1 MVRVGWST
9 AAVSPVPMTLAQTP
23 EQLVR
28 VEFVHADMCVPAASP
43 TDSTLTAMRGG
54 KGRVSV
60 GWVRVAEGRR
70 EHCSRVKRTHDAHS
84 GA

>member
-43 TDSTLTAMRGG
+43 TDSTLLPCGE
-54 KGRVSV
+54 
-60 GWVRVAEGRR
+60 VRAGCR
-70 EHCSRVKRTHDAHS
+70 
-84 GA
+84 

>member
-28 VEFVHADMCVPAASP
+28 VEFMHADVCVPAASP
-43 TDSTLTAMRGG
+43 TDTRQHYCHA
-54 KGRVSV
+54 
-60 GWVRVAEGRR
+60 GRR
-70 EHCSRVKRTHDAHS
+70 RVGQGVSRE
-84 GA
+84 G

>member
-9 AAVSPVPMTLAQTP
+9 AAVSPAPMTLAQTP

-43 TDSTLTAMRGG
+43 TDSTYCHA
-54 KGRVSV
+54 GRVEQGVS
-60 GWVRVAEGRR
+60 REG
-70 EHCSRVKRTHDAHS
+70 
-84 GA
+84 

>member
-43 TDSTLTAMRGG
+43 TDSTRYCHA
-54 KGRVSV
+54 GR
-60 GWVRVAEGRR
+60 
-70 EHCSRVKRTHDAHS
+70 
-84 GA
+84 